1 MNGVL
6 WMTLEEQKKM
16 IGRLRR
22 VAGQIRALEQAV
34 EREATEDVVNQL
46 LAATAALKGSLRF
59 YIEHQLLGGKELSP
73 ADREL
78 LGRLI
83 NRVD

>member
-1 MNGVL
+1 
-6 WMTLEEQKKM
+6 MTREEQKKM

-22 VAGQIRALEQAV
+22 VAGQIRALEQTV
-34 EREATEDVVNQL
+34 EREVTEDVVNQL
-46 LAATAALKGSLRF
+46 LAAAAALKGSLRF
-59 YIEHQLLGGKELSP
+59 YIEKQLLDGKQLSP